1 MAIVAGIDEAGY
13 GPLMGPLVISAT
25 AFQLPEEHTAADLWR
40 LFSIG
45 RPTAKRKPRA
55 GVRVGDSKLLH
66 RGPNGMRILEENLL
80 PFLQLLEPA
89 AGTFQ
94 SFVGAFCGPV
104 SHEPYAWYRACDLKL
119 PRKANVQR
127 VADRAV
133 QLQRALQDAGGGFL
147 LARAFPMHAGE
158 FNRAVLA
165 TGNKAEALARS
176 LRTLLTDLRGLFAG
190 EDLFIRVDRQGG
202 RAYYEGLLNNAFP
215 DCEIRTEDES
225 NEISSYGVT
234 GDSGRMQITF
244 AVRGDATHLPTA
256 LASMLSKYTRELY
269 MELLNAYWSE
279 RVPGVKR
286 TAGYFGDGRRF
297 YEDIRH
303 AIEADGLDPA
313 LILRSR

>member
-1 MAIVAGIDEAGY
+1 MAVVAGIDEAGY
-13 GPLMGPLVISAT
+13 GPLLGPLVISAA
-25 AFQLPEEHTAADLWR
+25 AFRLPEEHAAADLWKLLR
-40 LFSIG
+40 IG

-66 RGPNGMRILEENLL
+66 RGPNGLRNLEENLL

-89 AGTFQ
+89 PQTFQ
-94 SFVGAFCGPV
+94 AFVGGFCGAV
-104 SHEPYAWYRACDLKL
+104 SHESYAWYSACDLKL
-119 PRKANVQR
+119 PRQANLQR

-133 QLQRALQDAGGGFL
+133 QLRRALHAARAEFI

-165 TGNKAEALARS
+165 TGNKADALARA
-176 LRTLLTDLRGLFAG
+176 LRTLLTELHELYAG

-202 RAYYEGLLNNAFP
+202 RTYYENLLSEAFP
-215 DCEIRTEDES
+215 DCEISIEEES
-225 NEISSYGVT
+225 NAISTYCIAGNP
-234 GDSGRMQITF
+234 GRMQIAF

-256 LASMLSKYTRELY
+256 LGSMLSKYTRELY
-269 MELLNAYWSE
+269 MELLNAFWSK

-303 AIEADGLDPA
+303 AVEADGLDPA